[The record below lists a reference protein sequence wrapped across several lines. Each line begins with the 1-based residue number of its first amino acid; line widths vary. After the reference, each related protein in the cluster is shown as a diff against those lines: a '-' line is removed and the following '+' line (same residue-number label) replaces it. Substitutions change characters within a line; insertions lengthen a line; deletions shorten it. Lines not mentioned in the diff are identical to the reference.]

1 MADNIALYV
10 DERQLGRTERRIR
23 VRGKLDVGDKTRAR
37 AALVLT
43 PRGVFLVAAA
53 SPQRGV
59 AIDLLERPDLRW
71 ESGPLGDAL
80 ILGELR
86 LGLAPGKAAAAR
98 ELIGL
103 GRLRRGVTGPEPE
116 PELCHV
122 EAPSPLE
129 RAFLARY
136 LEAGEVP
143 LAWLRSPT
151 RLPVHSDLLG
161 EPEAEI
167 RFFVSERRHALIA
180 LTEVGDVREV
190 SLGSAPLTIEKSLGR
205 ARLSCDG
212 QSWQSTLGNADR
224 YRELVGLLGEQGALR
239 LREAGRLNFAA
250 RAIDPRFLASAGRLL
265 EQAHDRGDV
274 LAGWAALFLR
284 AHGEGASIG
293 ERDLQP
299 LLAKT
304 RGTELA
310 ADAPGKLWEAWGF
323 HATAARRAL
332 DGLRALG
339 AEAEPWALGLHRSV
353 HARPDAAE
361 KGPFDRAR
369 ADIALAEHLL
379 ATGRAAETTNLL
391 EARLREMPS
400 EALEELLPP
409 SDADLTRGAGGQS
422 LTIRMHELLAL
433 ARGEAQRL
441 DARSLAVLARLQP
454 LLMPRLRALSE
465 AASDD
470 LAPRARRTL
479 EMLQPNGL
487 STPCTV
493 EPETSGVMPL
503 SEYSIERA
511 LCHPLVREGGALLG
525 RLQALLAAVPV
536 PDHGVLRDYCET
548 LALERHPDAARALA
562 DAALALGVRDLHAY
576 VSRGKMSVGLRAY
589 EGTPPFVL
597 IGVRHLEGDPNYGM
611 SAEELRFAIGAEV
624 AHLRY
629 GHTRV
634 TSSEVWAGAL
644 SKSKQGIDMALSM
657 LPMLKGWRLADKA
670 SRILSRVP
678 VNAVRHAL
686 DGQGLIGGRLRSGL
700 GLLPTPRDDNEG
712 VLSRIN
718 EELVAAHRVMQ
729 LTADRAGLLLAGDP
743 CAAVRGLLLQR
754 PDHRQ
759 LIGDAERDG
768 LDNVLA
774 RRDPSG
780 AIAHQDLAV
789 RVAALIAFYLSDDYQ
804 KLRAELSGGRERGYR
819 LP

>member
-10 DERQLGRTERRIR
+10 DERELGRPERRIS
-23 VRGKLDVGDKTRAR
+23 VRGKLDVGEKTRAR

-53 SPQRGV
+53 GPQRGI

-80 ILGELR
+80 LLGELR
-86 LGLAPGKAAAAR
+86 LGLAPGRAAAAR

-103 GRLRRGVTGPEPE
+103 GRLRRGVTRPEPDLL
-116 PELCHV
+116 ELSHV
-122 EAPSPLE
+122 EAPNPLE

-136 LEAGEVP
+136 LEADEVL

-151 RLPVHSDLLG
+151 RLAVHSDLLG
-161 EPEAEI
+161 ESEGEI
-167 RFFVSERRHALIA
+167 RFFVSERRRALIA
-180 LTEVGDVREV
+180 LSEVGDVREV
-190 SLGSAPLTIEKSLGR
+190 SLGSAPLVIERSLGR
-205 ARLSCDG
+205 ARLTCEG

-224 YRELVGLLGEQGALR
+224 YHQLASLLSEQGTLR
-239 LREAGRLNFAA
+239 LREAARLNFAA
-250 RAIDPRFLASAGRLL
+250 RTIDPRFLASAGRVL
-265 EQAHDRGDV
+265 EQAHERGDA

-284 AHGEGASIG
+284 AHGEAASFDK
-293 ERDLQP
+293 RDLEP
-299 LLAKT
+299 LLAAP
-304 RGTELA
+304 LA
-310 ADAPGKLWEAWGF
+310 ADAPAKLWEAWGF
-323 HATAARRAL
+323 HATAARRVL

-339 AEAEPWALGLHRSV
+339 AAAEPWALDLHRSL
-353 HARPDAAE
+353 HARPDATE

-379 ATGRAAETTNLL
+379 ATGRAAETTSLL

-422 LTIRMHELLAL
+422 LTIRIHELLAL
-433 ARGEAQRL
+433 ARGEAQRP
-441 DARSLAVLARLQP
+441 DAHSLAVLARLQP

-465 AASDD
+465 AAADD
-470 LAPRARRTL
+470 LAPRARHTL

-487 STPCTV
+487 SAAATA
-493 EPETSGVMPL
+493 EPETPRVIPL

-589 EGTPPFVL
+589 EGTPPFIL
-597 IGVRHLEGDPNYGM
+597 IGVRHLEGDAAYAM

-644 SKSKQGIDMALSM
+644 SKSKQGIDFALGV
-657 LPMLKGWRLADKA
+657 LPMLKGWRFADKA
-670 SRILSRVP
+670 SRIISKLP
-678 VNAVRHAL
+678 VTAVRRAL
-686 DGQGLIGGRLRSGL
+686 DGQGLIGGRLRSGI
-700 GLLPTPRDDNEG
+700 GLLPSPRADNEG

-729 LTADRAGLLLAGDP
+729 LTADRAGLLLAGDL

-754 PDHRQ
+754 RDHRQ
-759 LIGDAERDG
+759 VIEEAERDG
-768 LDNVLA
+768 LDKVLA

-789 RVAALIAFYLSDDYQ
+789 RVAALIAFYLSDDYPE
-804 KLRAELSGGRERGYR
+804 LRTELSGGRERGYR